1 MKRALALASFAAG
14 AHGEISIAQRL
25 YTDATC
31 STRLQT
37 CSNKRLNPA
46 TCEAG
51 GGHLVDMPP
60 QHAPFQVPEYDEG
73 ECITVPDA
81 LSADGGVNYASSAR
95 VTCTGGR
102 SVVTWFSDT
111 ECSEQISDYDA
122 RVETGTRTA
131 MVTTGG
137 VPAPLVAGM
146 DIDSSAG
153 AVSAA
158 GIVSGRCYEMM
169 SVSVDETAL
178 AAALADEPG
187 AMTSMGL
194 PAGMDP
200 AAAAAALAAL
210 IPTTTL
216 YGKYH
221 VEGCSAS
228 AASLSGAAPEHVRPL
243 ARFRF
248 SAAAADPR

>member
-1 MKRALALASFAAG
+1 
-14 AHGEISIAQRL
+14 
-25 YTDATC
+25 
-31 STRLQT
+31 
-37 CSNKRLNPA
+37 
-46 TCEAG
+46 
-51 GGHLVDMPP
+51 
-60 QHAPFQVPEYDEG
+60 
-73 ECITVPDA
+73 
-81 LSADGGVNYASSAR
+81 
-95 VTCTGGR
+95 
-102 SVVTWFSDT
+102 
-111 ECSEQISDYDA
+111 
-122 RVETGTRTA
+122 

-146 DIDSSAG
+146 DIDSSVG

-158 GIVSGRCYEMM
+158 GIVSGRCYELT
-169 SVSVDETAL
+169 SVSVNEAAL
-178 AAALADEPG
+178 VAALAEPG

-200 AAAAAALAAL
+200 AAAAGALAAL

-243 ARFRF
+243 ARIVF
-248 SAAAADPR
+248 SAATLTPCAVSHPEHGR